1 MYAPPGVKTNHNEF
15 PIPDSQRAW
24 VLGDPGQLS
33 IAPKPVPVPKRA
45 EVLVRIDAVAI
56 CATDRELI
64 YRGPPA
70 SIQGGLPFNKNFTP
84 GHEYM
89 GTCVA
94 LGPGVDEYRIGQR
107 VAVEIHAG
115 CGQCKRC
122 REGMFTACHNY
133 GLNYGDVDKGH
144 RANGFTTDGGFC
156 EYQVNNINTLVA
168 ISDDMSD
175 EEATLVVTAG
185 TAMYGLT
192 ELGGLVAGESV
203 VVTGPGPIG
212 LLGVAVAK
220 ALGADPVILTG
231 TRDNRLA
238 IGRELGADFVV
249 NARKEDPVAA
259 VRRLNGGKGVD
270 YVLECSGAPNA
281 VNEAVRMVNRGG
293 KVCLAAFP
301 HEETPV
307 DVAHIVR
314 NNIYLYG
321 IRGEGKSATHRAEAF
336 MSQKRFDATKIHT
349 HTFAL
354 EDLPTAIRYAK
365 DRVEDA
371 IKVVVKAR
379 GVPAA
384 HRVAAE

>member
-1 MYAPPGVKTNHNEF
+1 MYT
-15 PIPDSQRAW
+15 S
-24 VLGDPGQLS
+24 
-33 IAPKPVPVPKRA
+33 
-45 EVLVRIDAVAI
+45 
-56 CATDRELI
+56 
-64 YRGPPA
+64 
-70 SIQGGLPFNKNFTP
+70 
-84 GHEYM
+84 
-89 GTCVA
+89 
-94 LGPGVDEYRIGQR
+94 
-107 VAVEIHAG
+107 
-115 CGQCKRC
+115 
-122 REGMFTACHNY
+122 CHNY
-133 GLNYGDVDKGH
+133 GLNYGEVDKGH

-156 EYQVNNINTLVA
+156 EYQVNNINTLIA
-168 ISDDMSD
+168 IPDSMTD

-220 ALGADPVILTG
+220 ALGAQPVILSG
-231 TRDNRLA
+231 TRDNRLQ
-238 IGRELGADFVV
+238 IGRELGADHVINVRNENVV
-249 NARKEDPVAA
+249 EA
-259 VRRLNGGKGVD
+259 VKRLNGGKGVD
-270 YVLECSGAPNA
+270 YVLECSGAANA
-281 VNEAVRMVNRGG
+281 VNEAVYMVNRGG

-301 HEETPV
+301 HAETPV

-354 EDLPTAIRYAK
+354 DDLPTAIRYAK
-365 DRVEDA
+365 DRVDDA

-379 GVPAA
+379 GVAA